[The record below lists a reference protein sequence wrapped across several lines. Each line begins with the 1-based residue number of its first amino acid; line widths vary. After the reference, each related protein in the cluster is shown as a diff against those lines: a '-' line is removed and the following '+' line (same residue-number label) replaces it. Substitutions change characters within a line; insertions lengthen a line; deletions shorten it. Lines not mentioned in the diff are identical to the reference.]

1 MNKVTLSLFFALSL
15 IVARASQAVDAQND
29 YTFDPALI
37 REMMPGQVAMP
48 VDSQDAWFQPGRYD
62 VDLYL
67 NGKFQQ
73 STALQ
78 IVRAEGPLSV
88 CLTSPFYRAFGV
100 KTPYLSALKAKD
112 CARPEAFLPGATV
125 NVNTAS
131 LRVDVTIPQA
141 MLFQRPVGYIAP
153 ENLTAGDTMAF
164 VNYNLNQFYSDYKNA
179 QRFESTYL
187 GINSGMNVGMW
198 RFRQQGNF
206 THDEFGNRWQSA
218 RAWVQRAL
226 PTLRSEAGIGE
237 LFSNGD
243 LFTAVSFNGVSLDS
257 DDRMLPDSVRGYA
270 PVVRGVANSNARV
283 TIWQGKQRI
292 YQTTVPPGP
301 FIINDLSPVSY
312 GGDLSVEVQESDGS
326 LHRFSVP
333 YAVLPQSL
341 RPGRTDFNFAA
352 GSVRDYSKDNAFTE
366 LTVKHGLTN
375 AITLNGGVRLGQRYH
390 ALLAGGVWASD
401 MGAVGFN
408 SAYSEADLNGGES
421 TQGWRYAL
429 SYSRTFQPT
438 NTTLT
443 FAGYQYSTQGYR
455 DLNDVIALNNAETPG
470 RNSITSEYM
479 QRNRLQMTLN
489 QTLGQWGNIY
499 VSGSKQNYYDGRSRT
514 TQFQVGYG
522 TVLPKNI
529 ALNISLSRQYSR
541 RAYSTDPRMAV
552 MAQHADDTFYQDT
565 QLQVSLSVPL
575 GSDATSPYLALGGT
589 RGSQNGSNYNA
600 SLSGLSGE
608 SGTSYSVNVNRDQQ
622 QRDTTLSGSL
632 GKKFSEASVTGTAS
646 TSSRFN
652 QMSVNAMGAA
662 VIHSGGVTL
671 GNYLGDTFALVEA
684 KGARRAQVLN
694 SQGTEIDRFGYALVP
709 SLNPYHYNRIS
720 LGTGGSDSQVEIQDS
735 EKIVAPYAGAMV
747 KVSFRTL
754 RGYPLMLKTR
764 TNRDTTVPMGADL
777 LDESGNRVGT
787 FGQGGNAW
795 LRVAKTQGQLKAVW
809 GEGAQSSCLIDYRIP
824 KPKPDAVITYADAV
838 CRF

>member
-1 MNKVTLSLFFALSL
+1 MNKATLLLFFASSL
-15 IVARASQAVDAQND
+15 IAAWASQAADAQND

-270 PVVRGVANSNARV
+270 PVVRGVANSGPTAR
-283 TIWQGKQRI
+283 
-292 YQTTVPPGP
+292 
-301 FIINDLSPVSY
+301 
-312 GGDLSVEVQESDGS
+312 
-326 LHRFSVP
+326 
-333 YAVLPQSL
+333 
-341 RPGRTDFNFAA
+341 
-352 GSVRDYSKDNAFTE
+352 
-366 LTVKHGLTN
+366 
-375 AITLNGGVRLGQRYH
+375 
-390 ALLAGGVWASD
+390 
-401 MGAVGFN
+401 
-408 SAYSEADLNGGES
+408 
-421 TQGWRYAL
+421 
-429 SYSRTFQPT
+429 
-438 NTTLT
+438 
-443 FAGYQYSTQGYR
+443 
-455 DLNDVIALNNAETPG
+455 
-470 RNSITSEYM
+470 
-479 QRNRLQMTLN
+479 
-489 QTLGQWGNIY
+489 
-499 VSGSKQNYYDGRSRT
+499 
-514 TQFQVGYG
+514 
-522 TVLPKNI
+522 
-529 ALNISLSRQYSR
+529 
-541 RAYSTDPRMAV
+541 
-552 MAQHADDTFYQDT
+552 
-565 QLQVSLSVPL
+565 
-575 GSDATSPYLALGGT
+575 
-589 RGSQNGSNYNA
+589 
-600 SLSGLSGE
+600 
-608 SGTSYSVNVNRDQQ
+608 
-622 QRDTTLSGSL
+622 
-632 GKKFSEASVTGTAS
+632 
-646 TSSRFN
+646 
-652 QMSVNAMGAA
+652 
-662 VIHSGGVTL
+662 
-671 GNYLGDTFALVEA
+671 
-684 KGARRAQVLN
+684 
-694 SQGTEIDRFGYALVP
+694 
-709 SLNPYHYNRIS
+709 
-720 LGTGGSDSQVEIQDS
+720 
-735 EKIVAPYAGAMV
+735 
-747 KVSFRTL
+747 
-754 RGYPLMLKTR
+754 
-764 TNRDTTVPMGADL
+764 
-777 LDESGNRVGT
+777 
-787 FGQGGNAW
+787 
-795 LRVAKTQGQLKAVW
+795 
-809 GEGAQSSCLIDYRIP
+809 
-824 KPKPDAVITYADAV
+824 
-838 CRF
+838 